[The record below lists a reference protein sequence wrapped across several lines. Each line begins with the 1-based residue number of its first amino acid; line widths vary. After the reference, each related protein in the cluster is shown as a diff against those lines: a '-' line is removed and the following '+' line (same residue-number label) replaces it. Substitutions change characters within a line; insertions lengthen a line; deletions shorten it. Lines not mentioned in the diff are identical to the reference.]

1 MVIFG
6 GFGGFNWN
14 SNAYNFVSND
24 GGLTWTKSFQ
34 IPPPPGAPNTAGC
47 PCDITQDYGLDGNLY
62 GTYLTGNTD
71 VFSASN
77 TNPLPFGNFFSYFLV
92 GPNAQR
98 TDFNGTLTF
107 ADQPWLLTNVDPT
120 TPGQPNT
127 YVEY

>member
-14 SNAYNFVSND
+14 SNAYNFVSNA
-24 GGLTWTKSFQ
+24 GGIPRTKSFQ

-47 PCDITQDYGLDGNLY
+47 PCDATQDYGLDGNLY

-77 TNPLPFGNFFSYFLV
+77 PTPFANLFTYFLS
-92 GPNAQR
+92 GGNAVR
-98 TDFNGTLTF
+98 TDFNGTL
-107 ADQPWLLTNVDPT
+107 
-120 TPGQPNT
+120 G
-127 YVEY
+127 